1 MQWSYVCAIILL
13 MQSFH
18 WCSHLSTFDH
28 AILKSEPQL
37 FQHTRIFVYVMRE
50 HLFWTGDNIQNKKL
64 VKFLSFHE
72 TKVNIRGS
80 GLVYT
85 KIVEIEA
92 RTRRWVDLFSF
103 NKEIKI
109 KLSNLYVQGN
119 TYISPLSFTSY
130 KPHNMVQKCI
140 WTLQQHFTTQ
150 CQPADLIAC
159 CWKNFPIF

>member
-1 MQWSYVCAIILL
+1 MKLCLRYHIINAIISL
-13 MQSFH
+13 MFPPIYFWS
-18 WCSHLSTFDH
+18 CYTNIRTSAVSTH
-28 AILKSEPQL
+28 QNIL
-37 FQHTRIFVYVMRE
+37 YVMRE
-50 HLFWTGDNIQNKKL
+50 HLFWTGDNIQYKKL

-80 GLVYT
+80 GLVHT
-85 KIVEIEA
+85 TIVEIEA

-103 NKEIKI
+103 NTEIII